1 MAKKLINKMSEEL
14 LNMKLNDLRE
24 EINKTFFKDNNH
36 NERNIIINQVQ
47 TINLSYKEVC
57 SLTAENILF
66 YLNYNTKFAL
76 MNFKECSYG
85 KRLLVLDKLLT
96 IDLSDR
102 ANLVHYADFLIWSV
116 NYLYRD
122 EDMAKLVKYFCDNTN
137 YKNSRL
143 IFDIYNVYSRIID
156 DSKCKRIIMKKQKET
171 EKITKKIR
179 EDIFNSKIIF

>member
-1 MAKKLINKMSEEL
+1 
-14 LNMKLNDLRE
+14 
-24 EINKTFFKDNNH
+24 
-36 NERNIIINQVQ
+36 
-47 TINLSYKEVC
+47 
-57 SLTAENILF
+57 
-66 YLNYNTKFAL
+66 